1 VTQIRASAPG
11 KLILAGEYAVLDGAA
26 AISMAV
32 DRRAVVTVAPRA
44 GKRHAVTAPGFCES
58 EGLFSGGSGELAW
71 HDGGEDFLLF
81 EKVWVAAGLS
91 SPIPLSFTLDTRSFR
106 EQGVKTG
113 VGSSAALAVA
123 LATAMSAI
131 GGGDSA
137 KVARRAHREFQGGTG
152 SGVDIASSLAGGVI
166 EYRLDESAGQVLAW
180 PEGLHYAV
188 LWSGVAADTRSKLE
202 HLQVQPVRASR
213 AGLHDAAD
221 RFATVFRGGS
231 VSRVLDE
238 LNHYKDAMRQFDADC
253 ELGIFDAG
261 HAPLADAA
269 SGHGAVYKPCG
280 AGGGDVGIALAA
292 TEESLA
298 SFTELAR
305 SFGFR
310 RLVMNLDLQGAMLT
324 EEEQ

>member
-1 VTQIRASAPG
+1 MTPVSASAPG

-32 DRRAVVTVAPRA
+32 DRRAIVTVAPRE
-44 GKRHAVTAPGFCES
+44 GDCNAVIAPGFSES
-58 EGLFSGGSGELAW
+58 EGLFRGGPGELAW

-81 EKVWVAAGLS
+81 EKVWVAAGIS
-91 SPIPLSFTLDTRSFR
+91 SAMPLSFTLDTRSFR
-106 EQGVKTG
+106 EHGVKSG

-123 LATAMSAI
+123 LATAMSVL
-131 GGGDSA
+131 GGGNSA
-137 KVARRAHREFQGGTG
+137 KVAKRAHREFQGGTG

-166 EYRLDESAGQVLAW
+166 EYRLDENAGQELAW

-202 HLQVQPVRASR
+202 QLQVQPVRASR
-213 AGLHDAAD
+213 AGLCDAAN

-231 VSRVLDE
+231 VPRVLDE
-238 LNHYKDAMRQFDADC
+238 LDHYKDALRHFDADC
-253 ELGIFDAG
+253 ALGIFEAG
-261 HAPLADAA
+261 HAHLADAA

-298 SFTELAR
+298 SFTELAG
-305 SFGFR
+305 SFGFK
-310 RLVMNLDLQGAMLT
+310 RLAMNLDLQGAMLT
-324 EEEQ
+324 EEKS